1 MTMLSEP
8 LGCCLIAGV
17 LAVAVAPVTAQ
28 MPPVKDTPALSRP
41 GDSKTRTPEQQRAF
55 AAFAAG
61 KIDDALQ
68 ILIQAAKSNPN
79 AMPPKVVLA
88 RWFAEAGQGPQARLM
103 LEQAAQEDPK
113 HPEVFLTNAHFAFL
127 EGRVTEVIL
136 NCQAALEAADNPRWD
151 SGMKQHVRHQARL
164 GLAAAY
170 ELRRDYVAALA
181 QLDELLRQS
190 PRDVPLRQRYARIL
204 FLLQRPDDAYRELQQ
219 CRQDDPTAEPA
230 ELVIGQLY
238 ALQYD
243 FDNAEKWLTKA
254 VQALPQDVRVR
265 RVLAGYLL
273 DRGRREEA
281 RPHLETVQRLDPEGR
296 ETRALTGYYA
306 RHARDLATARQIFEE
321 LVRDYPNYP
330 FATVNLAV
338 LLAESDEEKARQ
350 RAVALAEN
358 HARAHPQLADARAL
372 LAYTLYKAGRR
383 SDAER
388 VARSTFGLGTISPDA
403 AYFLALA
410 LDSPD
415 APAENRAEIKNLLQ
429 AALNSKEPMFYRAE
443 AQKLLDEIV
452 KQLSPQ
458 PKVPD
463 KK

>member
-1 MTMLSEP
+1 MTPRCP
-8 LGCCLIAGV
+8 LLCRSVVIV
-17 LAVAVAPVTAQ
+17 LFAAVVPATAQ
-28 MPPVKDTPALSRP
+28 MPPAKDTPVITRP
-41 GDSKTRTPEQQRAF
+41 GNSKASTPEQQRAF

-68 ILIQAAKSNPN
+68 ILSQAAKSNPN

-88 RWFAEAGQGPQARLM
+88 RWLAEAGQGPQARLM

-136 NCQAALEAADNPRWD
+136 NCQAALEASDNPRWD

-204 FLLQRPDDAYRELQQ
+204 FLLQRAEDAYRELQK
-219 CRQDDPTAEPA
+219 CRQDDPAAEPA
-230 ELVIGQLY
+230 ELVMGQLY
-238 ALQYD
+238 AAQYD
-243 FDNAEKWLTKA
+243 FERAESWFHKA
-254 VQALPQDVRVR
+254 VQAMPQDVRVR

-296 ETRALTGYYA
+296 ETRALAGYYA
-306 RHARDLATARQIFEE
+306 RHARDFATARQIFEE

-330 FATVNLAV
+330 FAILNLAV

-358 HARAHPQLADARAL
+358 HVRAHPQMADARAL
-372 LAYTLYKAGRR
+372 LAYTLYKAGRHT
-383 SDAER
+383 DAER

-410 LDSPD
+410 LYAPNAPD
-415 APAENRAEIKNLLQ
+415 QTRIDIKNLLQ
-429 AALNSKEPMFYRAE
+429 AALGSKEAMLYRAE

-452 KQLSPQ
+452 KQLPPE
-458 PKVPD
+458 PKVSNM
-463 KK
+463 K